1 MSTCLSSS
9 IVSVFPVF
17 PLVSSGTTAAAAAA
31 AAAAARE
38 SDPWLLVSEGH

>member
-31 AAAAARE
+31 AAAARE